1 MMEYVNLGRSGL
13 KVSRIALGMMNFG
26 NPQWRPWVLDETRSR
41 PFVRRALDLGINFY
55 DTADMYS
62 QGDGE
67 VVTGKVLLDY
77 APRDS
82 VVIATKVFM
91 PTGPGPNQRGLSRLH
106 IMNAIDGSLKRLRT
120 EYVDLY
126 QIHRFDPETP
136 MEETVEALHDV
147 VKAGKALYLGAS
159 SMAAWQFAR
168 FLYVAERHGWTRFV
182 SMQNYYNLVYR
193 EEEREMLP
201 LCRAEGVG
209 VIPFSPLARGLLAGS
224 RPRDRQ
230 GSTIRARTDKRAE
243 QYSSGEADYRVVDE
257 VLAIASEQGLPPA
270 RIALAWLLDQPGVTA
285 PIVGATG
292 LQHLD
297 DAAASIEV
305 RLSDEERR
313 RLDAVYQPRPL
324 LEDLYNGAP

>member
-1 MMEYVNLGRSGL
+1 MEYVNLGRSGL

-26 NPQWRPWVLDETRSR
+26 DSNWRPWVQDEASSR
-41 PFVRRALDLGINFY
+41 PFLRRALDLGINFY

-62 QGDGE
+62 QGASE
-67 VVTGKVLLDY
+67 IVTGRVLLDY
-77 APRDS
+77 AGRDR

-91 PTGPGPNQRGLSRLH
+91 PTGEGPNQRGLSRLH
-106 IMNAIDGSLKRLRT
+106 IMSAIDASLKRLGT

-136 MEETVEALHDV
+136 MEETLEALHDI
-147 VKAGKALYLGAS
+147 VKAGKARYLGAS

-168 FLYVAERHGWTRFV
+168 SLGLAERHGWTRFI

-209 VIPFSPLARGLLAGS
+209 VIPFSPLARGLLSGNRS
-224 RPRDRQ
+224 HDGK
-230 GSTIRARTDKRAE
+230 GSTTRARTDKRAG
-243 QYSSGEADYRVVDE
+243 QYAAGPSDDQVVDE
-257 VLAIASEQGLPPA
+257 VRALASERGLSPA
-270 RIALAWLLDQPGVTA
+270 QVALAWLLHQPGVTA
-285 PIVGATG
+285 PIVGVTQ

-297 DAAASIEV
+297 EAVASVEV
-305 RLSDEERR
+305 SLSEEEGQRLN
-313 RLDAVYQPRPL
+313 AVYQPRAL
-324 LEDLYNGAP
+324 IEDIYGGAV